1 MFASGSQSLLRRAI
15 PAERRCHELSVP
27 RIIDG
32 PITRSAFATYIET
45 QLAPMLHKGEVVI
58 LDNLAVH
65 KSEKAVA
72 CLQK

>member
-1 MFASGSQSLLRRAI
+1 MRRAL
-15 PAERRCHELSVP
+15 PAERRCHELSAP

-45 QLAPMLHKGEVVI
+45 QLAPMLRKGEVVI
-58 LDNLAVH
+58 VDNLDARM
-65 KSEKAVA
+65 SEKAVA